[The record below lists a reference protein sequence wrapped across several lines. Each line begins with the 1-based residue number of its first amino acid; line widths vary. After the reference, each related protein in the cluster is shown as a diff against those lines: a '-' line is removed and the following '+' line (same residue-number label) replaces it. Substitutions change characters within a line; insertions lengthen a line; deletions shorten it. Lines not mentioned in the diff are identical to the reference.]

1 MAVMLFSL
9 ASISQKCIRLRIT
22 LSQKGRQR
30 FHIAFAHCS
39 IPIIHRCK
47 YTHCINRGSW
57 DNLLLWIKHRV
68 SWERAGFLPNTS
80 SGTVPLALRS
90 RQHSCDT
97 FPLSPP
103 FLPITHHFEWMNE
116 WMNFVHQLTART
128 VQCYIGVLYNCG
140 CSVGSSLCNFF
151 YIFWNI
157 QYYFIEVIF
166 WVVLNN
172 FTFTLKG
179 LLNVW
184 FWLFDESS
192 KICNY
197 FQGNVCLK

>member
-68 SWERAGFLPNTS
+68 SWERAGFLPGTS
-80 SGTVPLALRS
+80 SSTVPLALQS
-90 RQHSCDT
+90 HQHSCDT

-116 WMNFVHQLTART
+116 WTLSISWPQE
-128 VQCYIGVLYNCG
+128 LYNVTKEC
-140 CSVGSSLCNFF
+140 CR
-151 YIFWNI
+151 I
-157 QYYFIEVIF
+157 
-166 WVVLNN
+166 VVAL
-172 FTFTLKG
+172 LG
-179 LLNVW
+179 LLFVSYVT
-184 FWLFDESS
+184 L
-192 KICNY
+192 
-197 FQGNVCLK
+197 